1 MPRRILWLATLTVC
15 VVAAITAAQPPAG
28 QRELI
33 VCGWDEVFILDLGGK
48 PDAADGKTGSNP
60 RRVWTWRAQDR
71 SDLPDEFKPLF
82 KTTDECKPYDGGA
95 RILITSSGGGV
106 ALVNRADGR
115 VVFHAR
121 VTNAHS
127 AELLP
132 NNRVAVAASHDAAGK
147 GDRLIVFDL
156 AKSNAEVLSEE
167 LPWGHGVVWDAQRNR
182 LWALA
187 DKDLRVFELR
197 DWSTPSPGLRRI
209 QVIPLPEGMGHNLS
223 AVPGSSALAIS
234 TTNRCWLFDRET
246 LTFRPHPDLGD
257 AREVKSIS
265 YEPAT
270 GRIAYVQA
278 EGKNWWAE
286 RIHFLQ
292 PAGMIHVGGE
302 HFYKARWNLPGKQ
315 VP

>member
-1 MPRRILWLATLTVC
+1 MTRRIVWIAALAACLF
-15 VVAAITAAQPPAG
+15 VAATAAQPHAG
-28 QRELI
+28 GRELI
-33 VCGWDEVFILDLGGK
+33 VCGWDEVFILDLDAK
-48 PDAADGKTGSNP
+48 PDAAGGTSRTNE

-82 KTTDECKPYDGGA
+82 KTTDECKPYDDGA

-115 VVFHAR
+115 VLFHAR

-147 GDRLIVFDL
+147 GDRLVVFDL
-156 AKSNAEVLSEE
+156 AKSNAEILSED

-197 DWSTPSPGLRRI
+197 DWSTASPGLRRM
-209 QVIPLPEGMGHNLS
+209 QLIPLPEGMGHNLS

-234 TTNRCWLFDRET
+234 TTNHSWLLDRET
-246 LTFRPHPDLGD
+246 LMFRPHPELGD
-257 AREVKSIS
+257 ARHVKSIS
-265 YEPAT
+265 YDQAT
-270 GRIAYVQA
+270 GQIAYVQA
-278 EGKNWWAE
+278 EGENWWAE
-286 RIHFLQ
+286 RIHFLH
-292 PAGMIHVGGE
+292 PAGMIHIRGE
-302 HFYKARWNLPGKQ
+302 HFYKARWNSAAR
-315 VP
+315 

>member
-1 MPRRILWLATLTVC
+1 MTRRILWIATLAAC
-15 VVAAITAAQPPAG
+15 VFAATTAAQPHAG
-28 QRELI
+28 RRELI
-33 VCGWDEVFILDLGGK
+33 VCGWDEVFILDLDVTPG
-48 PDAADGKTGSNP
+48 AADGKTGRDE

-82 KTTDECKPYDGGA
+82 KTTDECKPDDDGT

-115 VVFHAR
+115 VLFHAR

-156 AKSNAEVLSEE
+156 AKSNAEILSEE

-187 DKDLRVFELR
+187 DKDLRVFELGDR
-197 DWSTPSPGLRRI
+197 STPSPGLRRV
-209 QVIPLPEGMGHNLS
+209 QLIPLPEGMGHNLS

-234 TTNRCWLFDRET
+234 TTNHCWLFDRET
-246 LTFRPHPDLGD
+246 LMFRPHPELGD
-257 AREVKSIS
+257 ARHVKSIS
-265 YEPAT
+265 YQPAT
-270 GRIAYVQA
+270 GQIAYVQA
-278 EGKNWWAE
+278 EGENWWAE
-286 RIHFLQ
+286 RIHLLD
-292 PAGMIHVGGE
+292 PAGMIHIGGE
-302 HFYKARWNLPGKQ
+302 HFYKARWN
-315 VP
+315 VPTK

>member
-1 MPRRILWLATLTVC
+1 MLWIAALAAC
-15 VVAAITAAQPPAG
+15 VFTAATAAQPQAG
-28 QRELI
+28 HRELI
-33 VCGWDEVFILDLGGK
+33 VCGWDEVFILDVDAK
-48 PDAADGKTGSNP
+48 PDTGDGTIGSRE

-71 SDLPDEFKPLF
+71 PDLPDEFKPLF

-115 VVFHAR
+115 VLFHAR

-132 NNRVAVAASHDAAGK
+132 NDRVAVAASHDQAGK

-156 AKSNAEVLSEE
+156 ARSNAEILSEE

-197 DWSTPSPGLRRI
+197 DWSTSSPGLHRI

-223 AVPGSSALAIS
+223 AVPGSSALAVS
-234 TTNRCWLFDRET
+234 TTNHSWLFDRET
-246 LTFRPHPDLGD
+246 LTIRPHPDLGD
-257 AREVKSIS
+257 APHVKSIS
-265 YEPAT
+265 YHPVT
-270 GRIAYVQA
+270 GQIAYVQA
-278 EGKNWWAE
+278 EGKDWWAE
-286 RIHFLQ
+286 RIHFLH
-292 PAGMIHVGGE
+292 PPGTIHTAGE
-302 HFYKARWNLPGKQ
+302 HFYKARWNIPSK
-315 VP
+315 

>member
-1 MPRRILWLATLTVC
+1 MTRRILWLATLAAC
-15 VVAAITAAQPPAG
+15 VFAATTAAQPHAG
-28 QRELI
+28 RRELI
-33 VCGWDEVFILDLGGK
+33 VCGWDEVFILDLDVEPG
-48 PDAADGKTGSNP
+48 AADGKTGRNE

-71 SDLPDEFKPLF
+71 SDLPDEFNPLF
-82 KTTDECKPYDGGA
+82 KTTDECKPYDDGA

-115 VVFHAR
+115 VLFHAR

-132 NNRVAVAASHDAAGK
+132 DTRVAVAASHDAAGK

-156 AKSNAEVLSEE
+156 AKSNAEILSEE

-209 QVIPLPEGMGHNLS
+209 QLIPLPEGMGHNLS

-234 TTNRCWLFDRET
+234 TTNHCWLFDRET

-257 AREVKSIS
+257 AGHVKSIS
-265 YEPAT
+265 YHTAT
-270 GRIAYVQA
+270 GQIAYVQA
-278 EGKNWWAE
+278 EGENWWAE
-286 RIHFLQ
+286 RIHLLH
-292 PAGMIHVGGE
+292 PARTVHVAGE
-302 HFYKARWNLPGKQ
+302 HFYKARWNIPGKQ